1 MEACM
6 PVVRYLE
13 WYDQHNEAFAGRVD
27 LDLTLAEIQ
36 KLFDIPRGDP
46 MYDCREV
53 KREHV
58 ESLQTATGLILDLDR
73 YAYFVSAESV

>member
-13 WYDQHNEAFAGRVD
+13 WYDQDNEAFVGRID
-27 LDLTLAEIQ
+27 LDLTLTELQ
-36 KLFDIPRGDP
+36 ELFGAPPGNP

-53 KREHV
+53 KPEHV
-58 ESLQTATGLILDLDR
+58 ESLQAATGLVLDLGR